1 MKIFKSVDDYI
12 LSFPKEIQLRLEEI
26 RTIIRKA
33 APKSEEIIS
42 YGMPAYK
49 QEGVLVYF
57 GGYKTHIGFYPTG
70 SGIEAFKQEL
80 DDYKWSKGT
89 IRFPLDEKLP
99 LSLITRIVKF
109 RLKENLEKKKTKAAK

>member
-1 MKIFKSVDDYI
+1 MKTFKSVDDYI